1 MKPFALRI
9 ATLLLTAAASVSAG
23 AVTVFDNLNAAN
35 DPWLITFTS
44 QYHTNLWVANRIP
57 IGTESLRINQVTMDL
72 DQFDG
77 FELQVCATSASANT
91 PFMGTCAP
99 FTPDA
104 TTPGRRVFTGN
115 RVVAAGDFAWVV
127 MRSTGWS
134 KIRRQITN
142 VNNDGLTWY
151 SGASHN
157 PNWVAEPQ
165 TSLGMAVNGA
175 SVQLDGVCG
184 SASGS
189 TPLRYAP
196 EGASL
201 CSVGTANGLWGEE
214 YRFAWQCQGEYGG
227 NPSPECSAPRAHF
240 VTTQATGGGGIEPGR
255 EVTAGQQASFTLTI
269 PPGYTA
275 QASGCGGALSGST
288 YTTAAITGPCT
299 VSASF
304 TPPPA
309 NGACGD
315 TAPSLHWPTHLCSAG
330 SPTNPFA
337 TSDAFRWNCA
347 GTHGGTTAACQAP
360 RQYTVTVN
368 MDEGIASAQCTPNPV
383 TYGFTTVCTATVS
396 DPVARPFSGWGGAC
410 NGTGACMPLVFG
422 PTTVSAHSTPIT
434 YAIAT
439 TSTTGGSVAC
449 TPNPVPRGQNASCT
463 ATPDT
468 GYHFTGW
475 AGDCS
480 GTGACQLTNVTSP
493 RSVSATFAQTTYP
506 IATPTATGGSVYCT
520 SNPVPHGQD
529 TICIATPD
537 AGHHFTSWSD
547 DCAGTATACILY
559 NVTGPRSVNATFAL
573 NTYAISITPAAANG
587 TVACAPTPVNHGQ
600 DASCT
605 ATPDAGFHFTG
616 WTGDCSGT
624 GACQLTNVTASR
636 TVSATFTPNTHA
648 IATLAAANG
657 PVTCT
662 PNPVNHGQDASCT
675 ATPDAGYH
683 FTGWTGGCSGTGACQ
698 LTNVT
703 GPRSVSAT
711 FALNTYAIAT
721 PAATGGSV
729 ACSPNPVPH
738 GQSASCTATPD
749 AGYHFTGWSGDCS
762 GTGVC
767 QLTNVTSPRSVS
779 ATFALNTY
787 PISITPAAANGT
799 VTCAPNPINHGQDAS
814 CTATPDAGYHFT
826 GWSGDCSGTGAC
838 QLTNVTGPRSVSAS
852 FALNVYPI
860 AIHTANGTATC
871 TPNPVTHGQAAAC
884 TATAHDNFHFTG
896 WTGDCTGS
904 GACTLWDVTGPRS
917 VSASFALN
925 TYAITTHASNGT
937 VTCTPNPVT
946 HGQDAHCTATA
957 DGGYHFSEWTGDCSG
972 SGACALAS
980 VTAAR
985 SVSATFVRDPIDA
998 TCGAAADAPAVTVPT
1013 THLCATGTPGSVLSA
1028 NGQYGWECAGEHG
1041 GTAQQCSAPWA
1052 NAGTGTGMV
1061 QVHGGWQIASAAFTA
1076 TLPAPLPPGA
1086 RTVHAPLALMLDG
1099 GNGPAQVTVTF
1110 TEPAPAGAVYLK
1122 YGPSREGLGCTG
1134 STACTQPHWY
1144 ALPGAVFSADR
1155 TQVTL
1160 TLTDGGD
1167 GDSDGAANGRITDPG
1182 LPVLLAA
1189 PHGAQP
1195 IPILSTW
1202 ALALLAAALAL
1213 LAGRRK
1219 HLF

>member
-91 PFMGTCAP
+91 PFMGACAP

-104 TTPGRRVFTGN
+104 STPGRRVFTGN

-134 KIRRQITN
+134 KIRRQITTAT
-142 VNNDGLTWY
+142 NNGLTWY

-189 TPLRYAP
+189 MPLRYPP

-201 CSVGTANGLWGEE
+201 CSVGTANGVWGEE
-214 YRFAWQCQGEYGG
+214 NRFSWQCQGEYGG

-240 VTTQATGGGGIEPGR
+240 VATQATGGGGIEPGR

-315 TAPSLHWPTHLCSAG
+315 TAPSLNWPTHLCSAG

-537 AGHHFTSWSD
+537 AGHHFTSWSG

-573 NTYAISITPAAANG
+573 NTY
-587 TVACAPTPVNHGQ
+587 
-600 DASCT
+600 
-605 ATPDAGFHFTG
+605 
-616 WTGDCSGT
+616 
-624 GACQLTNVTASR
+624 
-636 TVSATFTPNTHA
+636 
-648 IATLAAANG
+648 
-657 PVTCT
+657 
-662 PNPVNHGQDASCT
+662 
-675 ATPDAGYH
+675 
-683 FTGWTGGCSGTGACQ
+683 
-698 LTNVT
+698 
-703 GPRSVSAT
+703 
-711 FALNTYAIAT
+711 
-721 PAATGGSV
+721 
-729 ACSPNPVPH
+729 
-738 GQSASCTATPD
+738 
-749 AGYHFTGWSGDCS
+749 
-762 GTGVC
+762 
-767 QLTNVTSPRSVS
+767 
-779 ATFALNTY
+779 

-799 VTCAPNPINHGQDAS
+799 VTCAPNPISHGQDAS

-998 TCGAAADAPAVTVPT
+998 TCGAAADAPAVTVPSA
-1013 THLCATGTPGSVLSA
+1013 HLCATGTPGSVLSA
-1028 NGQYGWECAGEHG
+1028 TGQYGWECAGEHG

-1086 RTVHAPLALMLDG
+1086 RTVHAPLTLMLDG

-1134 STACTQPHWY
+1134 STACAQPHWY

-1167 GDSDGAANGRITDPG
+1167 GDSDGTANGRITDPG